1 MQATNP
7 AGPRQPGAGNSS
19 HSHTDITE
27 PHTPLTRKGD
37 RKAPEHGDGPS
48 SSGLHQAPCP
58 DDHRSG
64 ESMLQFNMFKRNPL
78 FPRRLCSPNIMY
90 FNANPSRLWKAVITV
105 QMLGFFK
112 AKSLTGTEMVSSGVS
127 LAEPVSSDSTKR
139 LSRCCL
145 KVVCGCSSHLSS
157 EVKQRRSPST
167 LWLPHPV
174 SQRPLEQNLR
184 LPGGGR
190 NSASRSGSAPAWGS
204 SLQACLADFT
214 FTKLDPTI
222 AWAKFLR

>member
-1 MQATNP
+1 
-7 AGPRQPGAGNSS
+7 
-19 HSHTDITE
+19 
-27 PHTPLTRKGD
+27 
-37 RKAPEHGDGPS
+37 
-48 SSGLHQAPCP
+48 
-58 DDHRSG
+58 
-64 ESMLQFNMFKRNPL
+64 
-78 FPRRLCSPNIMY
+78 MY
-90 FNANPSRLWKAVITV
+90 FNVYPSGLQKAVITV

-127 LAEPVSSDSTKR
+127 LAEPVSSDSTKH

-184 LPGGGR
+184 LPGRR
-190 NSASRSGSAPAWGS
+190 NSPFAQQGQLFG
-204 SLQACLADFT
+204 SLQASTDWKRPITLEVALSF
-214 FTKLDPTI
+214 I
-222 AWAKFLR
+222 